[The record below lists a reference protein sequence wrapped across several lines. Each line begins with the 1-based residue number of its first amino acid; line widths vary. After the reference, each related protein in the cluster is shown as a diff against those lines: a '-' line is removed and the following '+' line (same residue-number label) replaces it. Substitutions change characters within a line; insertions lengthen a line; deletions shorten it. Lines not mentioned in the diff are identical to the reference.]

1 MGIKFSG
8 YKNRK
13 EPFIIL
19 GSDMRGEDK
28 SIEIE
33 SSLKSLGLS
42 FKPVLGVYMGL
53 NGIQVEE
60 KSFVVNCP
68 RNYTFK
74 TLISLSKH
82 FNQESV
88 LYVDEDRLATLLYND
103 GKESELNLGRFKP
116 FTEREFNML
125 HDRLTLNYTFDG
137 SYYYVTIRE

>member
-42 FKPVLGVYMGL
+42 FKPVLGVYEHID
-53 NGIQVEE
+53 GIEIKE
-60 KSFVVNCP
+60 KSFVINCP
-68 RNYTFK
+68 RNNTFK
-74 TLISLSKH
+74 TLIGLSKH

-88 LYVDEDRLATLLYND
+88 LYVDENREATLLFND
-103 GKESELNLGRFKP
+103 VKESELNLGKFKP

-137 SYYYVTIRE
+137 DYYYVTIKE